1 MKKASIL
8 IVEDDFIVASMLQNN
23 LIGLGYTVVGMTA
36 NGEEA
41 IALTEKHRPS
51 LVLLDIR
58 LQGSM
63 DGIETARQIHELFD
77 IPVVYVTAH
86 SDDQTF
92 FRAIETTLYGYLIK
106 PVTISALR
114 TTIEVALE
122 KFRVEESLRQANHKL
137 NLLTTITR
145 HDVRNTLTALMNMVD
160 LAMMKTTDPAFRD
173 HLTKEGKLLAQIQRQ
188 IEFTHDYETLGKD
201 APIWHD
207 VQALVENNARQ
218 VLPRTIAVETDLRGI
233 LLFADPLFE
242 KVIYNLM
249 DNTVRHGGTVTR
261 IRFSV
266 REDDGGLL
274 LTCADDGEGIP
285 DHEKSRIFERGYGK
299 NTGLGLF
306 LVREILGIT
315 GFTIR
320 ETGVPGK
327 GAQFEI
333 IIPDGMYRTAEA

>member
-23 LIGLGYTVVGMTA
+23 LTGLGYTVVGMTSS
-36 NGEEA
+36 GEEA
-41 IALTEKHRPS
+41 ITLAEQYRPS

-58 LQGSM
+58 LQGAM
-63 DGIETARQIHELFD
+63 DGIETARHIHERFD
-77 IPVVYVTAH
+77 IPVVYLTAH

-92 FRAIETTLYGYLIK
+92 SRAIETTLYGYLIK

-122 KFRVEESLRQANHKL
+122 KFRVEEALRQANHKL

-145 HDVRNTLTALMNMVD
+145 HDVLNTLTALMNTVD
-160 LAMMKTTDPAFRD
+160 LAMLKTSDPSFRD
-173 HLTKEGKLLAQIQRQ
+173 HLSNEGKLLAQIQRQ
-188 IEFTHDYETLGKD
+188 IEFTHDYETLGKG
-201 APIWHD
+201 APVWHD
-207 VQALVENNARQ
+207 LQLLVENNARQ
-218 VLPRTIAVETDLRGI
+218 VLPKTIAVETDLRGI

-249 DNTVRHGGTVTR
+249 DNAVRHGGTVTR
-261 IRFSV
+261 IHFSV
-266 REDDGGLL
+266 RDTEGGLC

-333 IIPDGMYRTAEA
+333 VVPDGMYRTANA